1 MFRHFLITVF
11 WTLLL
16 GIPLTALAV
25 LTLGVLTTNGIYL
38 FEWVAEWANQI
49 TYIGVAN
56 WVEIMGRLP
65 EVAGMAAGMVVIL
78 ITVWVARDPTLKSE
92 AVHQHK

>member
-16 GIPLTALAV
+16 SIPLTALAV
-25 LTLGVLTTNGIYL
+25 LALGVLTTNGIFL
-38 FEWVAEWANQI
+38 FEWFSAWASQI

-78 ITVWVARDPTLKSE
+78 ITVWVARDPALKSE
-92 AVHQHK
+92 VVHQRK